1 MDVREMTSPDRLMD
15 HVRSIARWVR
25 LSGDDGE
32 AKAFDYI
39 EEQLQAWGIDY
50 ERITHPAY
58 ISLPGKASLRV
69 EVGATSHNVR
79 CITHA
84 MAASTPERGTTAA
97 VVYVGAGAP
106 ENYRDFPTGAI
117 ALIDGLATPGNTLN
131 AGRAGATGAI
141 YINGNEL
148 HEMIVSPVWG
158 SPASDRTNLLAKI
171 PVVSILGEDAR
182 PIRAALAEAESV
194 QATIFAEVL
203 TEWRE
208 IPLLTAEIPGNEFP
222 DEVVLL
228 SGHVD
233 SWHYGAMDNG
243 SANAA
248 QLEALRVFSERR
260 SELKRTFRVA
270 FWSGHSHGRYAG
282 STWYVD
288 HHWEELERR
297 LVVEMYVDSI
307 GGQGATVLSQAWAM
321 SETKHVAVDA
331 LAEETGA
338 VFEGGRFGRGGD
350 QSFYGIGVSGLFMC
364 LSEQPPVTDPSHIGS
379 SNLLGGN
386 GKTSGLGSWWHAV
399 DDTPD
404 KLNPTFLH
412 RDTRIYLYA
421 LARYL
426 ESSKL
431 DLDFRPTVAELRTH
445 LAAWQEKAGDR
456 FSLEQASVECARLAE
471 VVDEFY
477 AACEDDVV
485 TFNAVV
491 VALGRALVPLNYSTG
506 NRYDHD
512 LALPYP
518 PIPSLQSIDE
528 LVKAE
533 DGGDAEQHL
542 KVLLQR
548 RLNYVSDT
556 LRHATQVVSAM
567 ARVQGLDLVSK

>member
-1 MDVREMTSPDRLMD
+1 VDVRDMTSPEQLMN
-15 HVRSIARWVR
+15 HVHNIAQWVR

-39 EEQLQAWGIDY
+39 EQRLKEWGIDY
-50 ERITHPAY
+50 GRITHPAY
-58 ISLPGKASLRV
+58 ISLPGEASLSV
-69 EVGATSHNVR
+69 QAGDAFYDIG

-84 MAASTPERGTTAA
+84 MAAAAPQPGTTAA
-97 VVYVGAGAP
+97 VVDVGAGRA
-106 ENYRDFPTGAI
+106 EDYRNFPAGAI

-131 AGRAGATGAI
+131 AGRGGAAGAI

-158 SPASDRTNLLAKI
+158 SPAADKTELLPKI
-171 PVVSILGEDAR
+171 PVVSILSKDAE
-182 PIRAALAEAESV
+182 PIREALAAGTKV
-194 QATIFAEVL
+194 QATILTEVL
-203 TEWRE
+203 KEWRA

-248 QLEALRVFSERR
+248 QLEALRVFNERR

-297 LVVEMYVDSI
+297 LAVEMYVDSI
-307 GGQGATVLSQAWAM
+307 GGKGATVLSQAWAM
-321 SETKHVAVDA
+321 SETKHIAVAA
-331 LAEETGA
+331 LAEETGD

-350 QSFYGIGVSGLFMC
+350 QSFYGVGVSGLFMC
-364 LSEQPPVTDPSHIGS
+364 LSEQPPVTDPGYIGS

-404 KLNPTFLH
+404 KLDAAFLH
-412 RDTRIYLYA
+412 RDARIYLYA

-426 ESSKL
+426 ESSQL
-431 DLDFRPTVAELRTH
+431 DLDFRPTVAELRGH
-445 LAAWQEKAGDR
+445 LAAWQEQAGDR
-456 FSLEQASVECARLAE
+456 FSLERALDQCAKLADSVDA
-471 VVDEFY
+471 FY
-477 AACEDDVV
+477 AACADDVAC
-485 TFNAVV
+485 FNQVV
-491 VALGRALVPLNYSTG
+491 MALGRALVPLNYSTG
-506 NRYDHD
+506 NRYNHD

-518 PIPSLQSIDE
+518 PIPALQLIDE
-528 LVKAE
+528 LVGLE
-533 DGGDAEQHL
+533 HGSDAENHL
-542 KVLLQR
+542 LVALQR
-548 RLNYVSDT
+548 NLNYVCDT
-556 LRHATQVVSAM
+556 LRQATQLVSA
-567 ARVQGLDLVSK
+567 RCEQGLQLVSK